1 MVIISI
7 TLIILIVAGYFIKKN
22 FDIKWVMFGSG
33 IALMGS
39 AILLKVPLLPEESS
53 SGIAFF
59 DIFKSHWDIIYETVN
74 KEPVL
79 F

>member
-1 MVIISI
+1 
-7 TLIILIVAGYFIKKN
+7 
-22 FDIKWVMFGSG
+22 MFGSG

-59 DIFKSHWDIIYETVN
+59 DIFKDGLGHYLRNS
-74 KEPVL
+74 
-79 F
+79 

>member
-39 AILLKVPLLPEESS
+39 AILLQSTS
-53 SGIAFF
+53 F
-59 DIFKSHWDIIYETVN
+59 T
-74 KEPVL
+74 
-79 F
+79 